1 MSDTANLI
9 NDDAFITD
17 MARYAVGI
25 LTEAQVKKKYRFD
38 DDTWT
43 RLGEDDKLV
52 EAIELKK
59 TQRLFRN
66 DTARERAQ
74 LLFADAPT
82 VLGNIMTSGSASPR
96 HKIESARAL
105 GQIATPAPT
114 SAPAADASR
123 FIIQINLGN
132 DEILTYNKPLTPQPH
147 ADIDHA
153 SQEMLPAISSN
164 KQEDKDNTNSVPQEL
179 LAIVANKQ
187 TDGGDGGQSI

>member
-38 DDTWT
+38 DDTWG

-52 EAIELKK
+52 EAIELRK

-74 LLFADAPT
+74 VLFADAPA
-82 VLGNIMTSGSASPR
+82 VLGNIMTSDSVSPR

-105 GQIATPAPT
+105 GQIATPVANPV
-114 SAPAADASR
+114 PVADASR
-123 FIIQINLGN
+123 FIIQINLGGDAPPLIFN
-132 DEILTYNKPLTPQPH
+132 KSIALGPEPDDNNSAPQGLLLTNK
-147 ADIDHA
+147 
-153 SQEMLPAISSN
+153 
-164 KQEDKDNTNSVPQEL
+164 
-179 LAIVANKQ
+179 
-187 TDGGDGGQSI
+187 